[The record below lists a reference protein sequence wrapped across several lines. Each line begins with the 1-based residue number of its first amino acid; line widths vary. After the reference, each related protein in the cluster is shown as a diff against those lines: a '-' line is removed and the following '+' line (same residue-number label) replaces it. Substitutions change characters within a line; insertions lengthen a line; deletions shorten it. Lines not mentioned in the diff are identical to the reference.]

1 MHALAHPLQ
10 SRWDLGCSGHEEHG
24 RTRRRRGF
32 LHEFTDSTAAQ
43 DNLCERTIPGQR
55 LFEKCCALG
64 KFGVRCI
71 HFCNRRAIA
80 FERAGI
86 LDGYRGMSCEGG
98 QQRNFLVAES
108 TLLTLARA
116 EGTQDLA
123 VQSQR
128 NGQQAAH
135 VLGPCCVVGRSDMCK
150 RGIVSV
156 VGRPS
161 RRRVLDHATDQT
173 FAEGNREAEQLG
185 GVRTARD
192 FDDQDVVVNES
203 KVRKVDAE

>member
-1 MHALAHPLQ
+1 M
-10 SRWDLGCSGHEEHG
+10 
-24 RTRRRRGF
+24 
-32 LHEFTDSTAAQ
+32 
-43 DNLCERTIPGQR
+43 CERSVPGQG

-86 LDGYRGMSCEGG
+86 LDRHRGMSCEGG

-108 TLLTLARA
+108 PLLTLARA

-123 VQSQR
+123 VQSQWH
-128 NGQQAAH
+128 GQQAAH
-135 VLGPCCVVGRSDMCK
+135 VLGSRCVVGGPDVCK
-150 RGIVSV
+150 RGIVAV

-161 RRRVLDHATDQT
+161 RRGVLDHSTDEA
-173 FAEGNREAEQLG
+173 FSERNRQAEQL
-185 GVRTARD
+185 RRIRPARD

-203 KVRKVDAE
+203 KVRKVYAE